1 MLLFLRLKGLSLA
14 KELYPEH
21 GGSEKGFKELHTAYE
36 MAMND
41 QEERGR
47 TGGSILPPPPSASSN
62 VATAYPV
69 LPGKPATQ
77 LPGPPLCDRRVLR
90 NEGGQRHDAAVLGLI
105 GRTAKELPIA
115 ILIVRDEQDRVRS
128 IQDSCGSEDRTVFA
142 LVEGPRPVSGK
153 DRLAALER
161 SGKIGMPRIPALP
174 IGPYALQDR
183 EVITLVEPPCITK
196 VFPIEVRLDLP
207 KDAQVPFE
215 NLVTLTPSLSN
226 LTSSISSPIPLMIW
240 NIMETAFSPKMMI
253 SGCFSVW

>member
-1 MLLFLRLKGLSLA
+1 MARFCPLLHLRLRTLPRLIRSFPGSLR
-14 KELYPEH
+14 PNCQVRH
-21 GGSEKGFKELHTAYE
+21 F
-36 MAMND
+36 
-41 QEERGR
+41 
-47 TGGSILPPPPSASSN
+47 
-62 VATAYPV
+62 
-69 LPGKPATQ
+69 
-77 LPGPPLCDRRVLR
+77 CDRRVLR

-128 IQDSCGSEDRTVFA
+128 IQDSCGREDRTVFA

-215 NLVTLTPSLSN
+215 NLVTLTPSLR
-226 LTSSISSPIPLMIW
+226 T
-240 NIMETAFSPKMMI
+240 
-253 SGCFSVW
+253 